1 MRILE
6 SEWLTTS
13 EAAGYLGVKHR
24 TVLSWVRQGKMKA
37 YALSGTRRHIWR
49 FRKQDLDAILLSR
62 PVVISEMPAA
72 SAERREI

>member
-1 MRILE
+1 M
-6 SEWLTTS
+6 SMQTDWLTAS
-13 EAAGYLGVKHR
+13 EAAEYLKVR
-24 TVLSWVRQGKMKA
+24 PRSLLLWVREGKIKA